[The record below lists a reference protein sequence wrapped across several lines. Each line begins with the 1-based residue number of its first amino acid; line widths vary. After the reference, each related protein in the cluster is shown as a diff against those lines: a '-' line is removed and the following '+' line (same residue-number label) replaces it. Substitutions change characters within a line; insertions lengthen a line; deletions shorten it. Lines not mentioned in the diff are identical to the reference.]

1 MDHIAVYVDGR
12 SVVNRG
18 SGFAVILISTNSRWE
33 RSLSYGMFTVNAADL
48 LAVKFSILSV
58 AKPFSKLP
66 LKIHT
71 KNQYVVDM
79 MAKEGDIYTMLPK
92 ANLELV
98 DEVRT
103 LIANRNVEFIVNSD
117 DQNTKKCH
125 DLVMAAIKDNQLTNY
140 RK

>member
-1 MDHIAVYVDGR
+1 MDHIALYVDGR
-12 SVVNRG
+12 NFANKG

-33 RSLSYGMFTVNAADL
+33 RSLAYGMFTVNVADL
-48 LAVKFSILSV
+48 LAVKFGILSI

-66 LKIHT
+66 LKIYT

-79 MAKEGDIYTMLPK
+79 MAKDGDVYTMLPK

-117 DQNTKKCH
+117 NADSKKCH
-125 DLVMAAIKDNQLTNY
+125 ALAILAIKDNQLTNN

>member
-1 MDHIAVYVDGR
+1 MDHIAIYVDGR
-12 SVVNRG
+12 NVVNRG

-33 RSLSYGMFTVNAADL
+33 RSLAYGMFTVNVADL
-48 LAVKFSILSV
+48 LAVKFGILSV

-66 LKIHT
+66 LKIYT

-79 MAKEGDIYTMLPK
+79 MAKDGDSYTMLPK
-92 ANLELV
+92 ANTELV

-103 LIANRNVEFIVNSD
+103 LVANRNVEFIVNSSD
-117 DQNTKKCH
+117 TDSKKCH
-125 DLVMAAIKDNQLTNY
+125 AMAILAIKENQLIDN